1 MSVTT
6 PRKRAAN
13 RANAAKSTGPTTP
26 EGKQRAS
33 RNAVIHGLFCRSA
46 VLPGEDAARLR
57 RLRQGM
63 MDRLRPRDELE
74 RALADRVVCETWRLR
89 RAVAFEGRVITSK
102 TAEDLADRRHYTA
115 LYSHKPPLEAGQVI
129 LDLLREDVLTKLSRY
144 EQRIERSVYRAMAE
158 LRRLQKRSLPEGQWI
173 DPEEEEAQE
182 QTAPE
187 QEQMRETKPTAE
199 NSDNGGLRPEEEE
212 DYEDE
217 DERTDED
224 ERGRETKPTGEN
236 SENGRLTEAEEDE
249 EEQDYEEEEEA
260 TNENVD
266 ERARRT
272 KPDAE
277 NSENDGP
284 LAEEDEEEEDYE
296 DEDERGRQ
304 TKPTGENSE
313 NGEPPAVGEDE
324 DEDER
329 ARETK
334 PKPDYSRVMLA
345 VPRSEPPA
353 PARARRRGRF

>member
-115 LYSHKPPLEAGQVI
+115 LYNHKPPLEAGQVI

-217 DERTDED
+217 DER
-224 ERGRETKPTGEN
+224 
-236 SENGRLTEAEEDE
+236 
-249 EEQDYEEEEEA
+249 
-260 TNENVD
+260 
-266 ERARRT
+266 
-272 KPDAE
+272 
-277 NSENDGP
+277 
-284 LAEEDEEEEDYE
+284 
-296 DEDERGRQ
+296 GRQ

-353 PARARRRGRF
+353 PAPAPQTHARFIEQTRDRFYGRRRR